1 MAACLLLQQQQQ
13 QVQVAAQV
21 LGIDMGS
28 EFIKAAVVAPG
39 KRMEL
44 LLSSSSSRKFPNAVS
59 FVDRDTCSLT
69 EDAVSQ
75 AHKNPAK
82 VFQAPS
88 LFLGL
93 AAIEV
98 GELVPPQ
105 QQEAAGSDAA
115 ASAAAAAQCSNGS
128 CSSSSGLSRVQP
140 KDGLWPGG
148 LSALY
153 YPWEVYASPSRGSV
167 LFKVRDDL
175 LLPPEALVAAVLS
188 SIRQAAAAAAQL
200 SPAAVLGAVV
210 SVPCRY
216 TQRQRA
222 ALRDSLEIA
231 GFKVL
236 GLVSH
241 GAAAGVQHALDSY
254 DAAAAAAAAGAA
266 PVAAKTEK
274 KLALN
279 VGSSS
284 VDASLIAFQVL
295 SPTSSSSS
303 SSSSQTVPL
312 VSVLG
317 CSSHTTGGGRAVD
330 LLLAESLREAFD
342 ASSGETSLAGVPKA
356 LKKLEKQAAATKKV
370 LSANKL
376 TVVRLEGLYK
386 GKDLVKQVQR
396 EALEELLQRSP
407 LLQRMQAAADAAL
420 AAAHH
425 SLEETEAVEL
435 LGGGWRVPKVL
446 ETIHKWGDEAKTK
459 THLNGDEAM
468 ATGAAFVA
476 ANSTAI
482 FRVKKLLLQDGSP
495 FTYSLRFIGLE
506 DDDEQQQQ
514 QQQQQDQQQQ
524 QQEGVVKV
532 LVEPHKKLGGTKRV
546 SVRSRADFTVE
557 LLEDEHVI
565 STHVISGVHA
575 AHEKRQQDLE
585 AERSKQQQQQ
595 QQQQQVLE
603 DDKEAPKAELVFS
616 IDAAGVIELSKASL
630 IFERTTYTP
639 DKQETKETAAD
650 AAAAAGKEAAAAAAA
665 GKEATAEGE
674 AKKCE
679 DPNSPDCQ
687 ASAAAEGSSSSSS
700 SSSSSIGKGK
710 RTVQTF
716 PYALSFSSKKAEPL
730 PLTAEEKQQLK
741 GLLLQQEAR
750 NLAAKQLSE
759 GLNALETFL
768 YQARSSINEGTL
780 DAVTDEAFRQD
791 LLQQLQQAE
800 DWVYGTAAADGLAA
814 VTKRLSSLRET
825 YDPAITRA
833 REAEAR
839 PSLIVR
845 TDKLLQDIEQR
856 LEQYVTT
863 RPWIPE
869 AKIAGVRSQRK
880 EVLTWWEE
888 VKAKQAAASPLVQPV
903 FTEAEV
909 LLKLK
914 ELQQRLKALERIPK
928 PTTTTTT
935 TPASTSSGNQQQ
947 EGDAPPNQDQQQ
959 EQQEQQQQQDNSS
972 KEETEKR
979 DAEAQADEISEPKDE
994 L

>member
-1 MAACLLLQQQQQ
+1 MSQCSFFPWRGRLVRLLLPLVAACLLQQQQ
-13 QVQVAAQV
+13 QVAAQV
-21 LGIDMGS
+21 LGIDLGS

-44 LLSSSSSRKFPNAVS
+44 LLSSSSSRKFPNAIS
-59 FVDRDTCSLT
+59 FVEKGTCSLT
-69 EDAVSQ
+69 EEAVSQ
-75 AHKNPAK
+75 SHKNPAK

-93 AAIEV
+93 AASEL

-105 QQEAAGSDAA
+105 QQDAA
-115 ASAAAAAQCSNGS
+115 AAVQCSNGS
-128 CSSSSGLSRVQP
+128 CSSSSGLARVQP

-148 LSALY
+148 LSAIY

-167 LFKVRDDL
+167 LFKVREDL
-175 LLPPEALVAAVLS
+175 LLPPEVLVAAVLS
-188 SIRQAAAAAAQL
+188 SIRQTAAAAAQL
-200 SPAAVLGAVV
+200 SPSAVLGAVV

-241 GAAAGVQHALDSY
+241 GAAAGVQHALDTY
-254 DAAAAAAAAGAA
+254 DAAAAAAAAGDAPAA
-266 PVAAKTEK
+266 ARTEK
-274 KLALN
+274 KLAFN

-284 VDASLIAFQVL
+284 VDAALIAFQVL
-295 SPTSSSSS
+295 SPSSGSSS
-303 SSSSQTVPL
+303 SSSSQNVPL
-312 VSVLG
+312 VCVLG
-317 CSSHTTGGGRAVD
+317 CSSHTMGGGRAVD
-330 LLLAESLREAFD
+330 LLLAESLRETFD
-342 ASSGETSLAGVPKA
+342 ASSGETSLSGVPKA

-370 LSANKL
+370 LSANKQAF
-376 TVVRLEGLYK
+376 VRVEGLFK

-407 LLQRMQAAADAAL
+407 LLQQMQAAADGAL

-425 SLEETEAVEL
+425 SFEEMDAVEL

-446 ETIHKWGDEAKTK
+446 ETIHKWGNEAKTK

-506 DDDEQQQQ
+506 DHDEQQE
-514 QQQQQDQQQQ
+514 Q

-532 LVEPHKKLGGTKRV
+532 LVAPHKKLGGTKRV
-546 SVRSRADFTVE
+546 FVRSRADFTVE
-557 LLEDEHVI
+557 VLEDEQVI

-585 AERSKQQQQQ
+585 AERSKQQQQEQ
-595 QQQQQVLE
+595 QVQVLE
-603 DDKEAPKAELVFS
+603 DDKEPPKAELVFS
-616 IDAAGVIELSKASL
+616 VDAAGVIELAKASL

-639 DKQETKETAAD
+639 NKQETKEAPTD
-650 AAAAAGKEAAAAAAA
+650 AAAAAGKDAAAAA
-665 GKEATAEGE
+665 GKDAAAAAGKDAAAAGE

-679 DPNSPDCQ
+679 DPNSPECE

-700 SSSSSIGKGK
+700 SGKGK

-716 PYALSFSSKKAEPL
+716 PYALSFSSKQAKPL
-730 PLTAEEKQQLK
+730 PLTTQEKQQLK
-741 GLLLQQEAR
+741 ELLQQQEAR

-768 YQARSSINEGTL
+768 YQARSAVNEGTL
-780 DAVTDEAFRQD
+780 DAVTDDAFRQD
-791 LLQQLQQAE
+791 LLQQLQQTE

-814 VTKRLSSLRET
+814 VTKRLSDLREA
-825 YDPAITRA
+825 YDPAVTRA
-833 REAEAR
+833 REAELR
-839 PSLIVR
+839 PSLIVK
-845 TDKLLQDIEQR
+845 TDKLLQDVEER
-856 LEQYVTT
+856 LDQYVAT
-863 RPWIPE
+863 RPWISE

-880 EVLTWWEE
+880 EVLAWWEE

-903 FTEAEV
+903 FTEAQV
-909 LLKLK
+909 VLKLK
-914 ELQQRLKALERIPK
+914 ELQQRLKALEKIPK

-935 TPASTSSGNQQQ
+935 TTASTSSGAEQQQ
-947 EGDAPPNQDQQQ
+947 PDADFKQDQQQ
-959 EQQEQQQQQDNSS
+959 QQQEQRQDRP
-972 KEETEKR
+972 K
-979 DAEAQADEISEPKDE
+979 AEAETPGAETPAETQAETQPSEPKDE